1 MRTKLFTL
9 IALFCVLTLS
19 SCEKEPLPSTYSLTL
34 DMDFYGTVKVM
45 VFECNDM
52 SEKLHANTVEKVQE
66 GEKYSFTASSD
77 MISKIKIYYS
87 NESFL
92 GDSHKW
98 VQQVFILNRE
108 DNTNIVINGDTIVGV
123 KSLNF

>member
-1 MRTKLFTL
+1 MN
-9 IALFCVLTLS
+9 
-19 SCEKEPLPSTYSLTL
+19 
-34 DMDFYGTVKVM
+34 FYGTVKVM

-52 SEKLHANTVEKVQE
+52 SEKLHTNTVEKVQE

-87 NESFL
+87 KESFL

-108 DNTNIVINGDTIVGV
+108 GNTNIVINGDTIVG
-123 KSLNF
+123 NQEP